1 MNVHKSILILQS
13 SIFYGIDL
21 VFTCSLRPSSKPA
34 IEHDSINTWR
44 QAKTKSL
51 SLGTENK

>member
-1 MNVHKSILILQS
+1 MNVHKPILILQS
-13 SIFYGIDL
+13 SIFYGVDL
-21 VFTCSLRPSSKPA
+21 VFTVLDPSSKPA
-34 IEHDSINTWR
+34 IEHDIINTWR